1 VTRTKLATV
10 VEATV
15 IATTLQ
21 ILLLPAC
28 VSGLTSSP
36 EGSIYKINT
45 GLATQWNNHNIFNIQ
60 MK

>member
-1 VTRTKLATV
+1 MSNYKKPCIHSNIMT
-10 VEATV
+10 
-15 IATTLQ
+15 
-21 ILLLPAC
+21 
-28 VSGLTSSP
+28 GLTSSP